1 MVMRWIAELK
11 RRKVFRV
18 ASIYGVSAWIV
29 LQIADVTLQPL
40 GIPPWT
46 MTAITVVAMSGLPVS
61 IVFGWYFDFSLDGV
75 TRTKPLA
82 NKERIALQP
91 FDYLIL
97 SVTLIIA
104 LVFSYSAY
112 QQIIS
117 EQLSRS
123 DSTATPERIPANAIV
138 ESNAFDRYLEGLELI
153 ERWDKEEN
161 LDTSIRLFREAS
173 SLDPTFALAFARL
186 ATALNIR
193 YSLTRDESWLDEAI
207 SNVDEAVRLNPDLA
221 PVQIALSRIH
231 SARGNIDLAFAA
243 AQRALSIDANYAPA
257 KVRMAQVYA
266 NLGRPQDAETSFKS
280 GIALDPENP
289 TFHNSYANF
298 LNDQGRFEE
307 AIGQWQVAIR
317 LVPDHWPAL
326 LNLGGALSDTD
337 RIEES
342 IAILKRSLDVR
353 SSYMGYSNLGT
364 SYSFAGRY
372 QEAADAYREALLLDD
387 SDWLP
392 WGNLAYVLSW
402 IDDTDPEF
410 IETFKHAI
418 DLAETAREKSPR
430 DSWVHSD
437 LALYYAKIKQPELAI
452 LRLNTAI
459 ALSPDSG
466 EIMAAAAEAYE
477 LIGQRDKAVEL
488 GLRSLELGVAQ
499 KQLRRSPELSSLL
512 ADPRM
517 QAPQ

>member
-1 MVMRWIAELK
+1 MAMHWIAELK

-117 EQLSRS
+117 EQLGRS
-123 DSTATPERIPANAIV
+123 DSTATPERIPVNAIV

-173 SLDPTFALAFARL
+173 SLDPNFALAFARL

-221 PVQIALSRIH
+221 PVQIALSKIH
-231 SARGNIDLAFAA
+231 VSRGNIDLAFAA
-243 AQRALSIDANYAPA
+243 AQRALSIDANDAPA
-257 KVRMAQVYA
+257 RVQMARVYA
-266 NLGRPQDAETSFKS
+266 QLGRPQDAETFFNS
-280 GIALDPENP
+280 GIALDPEDP
-289 TFHNSYANF
+289 SFHISYARF
-298 LNDQGRFEE
+298 LSDQGRFEE
-307 AIGQWQVAIR
+307 AIGQLQVTISLA
-317 LVPDHWPAL
+317 PDHWAAL
-326 LNLGGALSDTD
+326 LNLGAALSNTG
-337 RIEES
+337 RIAES
-342 IAILKRSLDVR
+342 VTVLKRSLDVR
-353 SSYMGYSNLGT
+353 PSYMGYSNLGT
-364 SYSFAGRY
+364 VLTRGGRN
-372 QEAADAYREALLLDD
+372 QEAVDAYREALQIDD
-387 SDWLP
+387 TDWLP
-392 WGNLAYVLSW
+392 WGNLAQVLSW

-437 LALYYAKIKQPELAI
+437 LAVYYAKIKQPELAI
-452 LRLNTAI
+452 LRLKTAI

-488 GLRSLELGVAQ
+488 GLRSFELGFSRH
-499 KQLRRSPELSSLL
+499 QLQHNPDLSSLL

-517 QAPQ
+517 KAPQ